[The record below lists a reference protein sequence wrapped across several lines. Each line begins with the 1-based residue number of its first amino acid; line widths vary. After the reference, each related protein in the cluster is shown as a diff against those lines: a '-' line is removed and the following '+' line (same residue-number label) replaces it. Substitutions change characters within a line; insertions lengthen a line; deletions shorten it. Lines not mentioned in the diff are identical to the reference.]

1 MTDKI
6 DEVKFTDDYLILIL
20 LRDGYRLIYDMKPKL
35 VTARFRDLADR
46 KLFSE
51 GILVHSSKTIKW
63 NENTEI
69 SIEEIL
75 FQAEAV

>member
-20 LRDGYRLIYDMKPKL
+20 LRDGHRLIYDMKPKL
-35 VTARFRDLADR
+35 VTVRFRDLADR
-46 KLFSE
+46 KLFSK

-63 NENTEI
+63 NESTEI